1 MDKFTILLE
10 RLDELIA
17 QTEKKFDRALA
28 QQATWADD
36 VDSEC
41 REVVMWAEIEY
52 RDAMR
57 MKEFILEAVR

>member
-1 MDKFTILLE
+1 MDKFSILLE

-17 QTEKKFDRALA
+17 QTEKKFDLALA
-28 QQATWADD
+28 RQATWPDD

-41 REVVMWAEIEY
+41 KEVVMWAEIEY
-52 RDAMR
+52 RDAKL